1 MSLIDHWQ
9 HNKAE
14 FEAKKLHQVLSYA
27 GDGCL
32 KDGNITSQEFR
43 SLLKL
48 LSPEVLKAYSD
59 HCVDVGF
66 KDSGLALQDIVNEVG
81 HRLDFQVNGGKYRGS
96 ASEPGHDG
104 LWKLPDGKSLIIEV
118 KTSTDFNFDL
128 DRIAEYKK
136 HLAATNQVDSE
147 ATSILIVIGRPTKS
161 TKAVEAQIRGGRHAW
176 EMRLIGVEALFRLL
190 EIRLSI
196 EDTQTLKK
204 IHDLLFPMEFT
215 SLDGIIDLVFTTK
228 EEVTQMEAESLQ
240 EGGLVEESASTSG
253 TKSTPVSFQ
262 AGMLPTLEA
271 KLGVTLVKQSRVA
284 YEDPRSGRRFLLL
297 SSRPHAK
304 SYGHYFWFALHAHQR
319 AYLGQHPESAIA
331 LACGSPDDVLLVP
344 HAAIEPL
351 IPILSH
357 TSSDDRNY
365 WHLVIVNAAPGD
377 WKLVPLSGNPS
388 VDLSPFKV

>member
-1 MSLIDHWQ
+1 MSLIEHWQ

-14 FEAKKLHQVLSYA
+14 FEKKKLHQVLSFA
-27 GDGCL
+27 GDGNL
-32 KDGNITSQEFR
+32 RDGNNASQEFR
-43 SLLKL
+43 DLLRL
-48 LSPEVLKAYSD
+48 LVPEVLKAYSD
-59 HCVDVGF
+59 ECVVGRF

-81 HRLDFQVNGGKYRGS
+81 HRLDFKVDGGKYRGS

-118 KTSTDFNFDL
+118 KTSPDFNFDL

-136 HLAATNQVDSE
+136 HLIATNQIGGE
-147 ATSILIVIGRPTKS
+147 ATSILIVIGRPSKA

-176 EMRLIGVEALFRLL
+176 EMRLISVEALFRLL

-196 EDTQTLKK
+196 EGAQTLKK

-228 EEVTQMEAESLQ
+228 EEVTQEEAEPVQ
-240 EGGLVEESASTSG
+240 DGGTEAPTSTAG
-253 TKSTPVSFQ
+253 TKSSPVSFQ
-262 AGMLPTLEA
+262 GAMLPILEA

-284 YEDPRSGRRFLLL
+284 FEDPPSGRRFLLL
-297 SSRPHAK
+297 SSRLHDKP
-304 SYGHYFWFALHAHQR
+304 YGRYFWFALHAHQR

-331 LACGSPDDVLLVP
+331 LACGSPEDVLLVP
-344 HAAIEPL
+344 QAVIEPV
-351 IPILSH
+351 IPNLSH
-357 TSSDDRNY
+357 TTSDDRDY

-377 WKLVPLSGNPS
+377 WKLMPLSGNPS